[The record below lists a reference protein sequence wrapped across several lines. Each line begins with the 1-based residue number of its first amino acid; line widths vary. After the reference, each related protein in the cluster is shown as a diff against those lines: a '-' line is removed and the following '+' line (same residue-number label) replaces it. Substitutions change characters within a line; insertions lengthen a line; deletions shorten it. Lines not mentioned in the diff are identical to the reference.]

1 MSLNWKWQSDDENIK
16 YYRYQLGGEDDNGW
30 TVVDGKTTSVT
41 IDSDTLI
48 TDFYLQASYD
58 GAIWS
63 SSSKMTYY
71 PTNVKKERGDIGDIT
86 LSWENEGDYNY
97 FRYQRDG
104 EEEGRWTVTDGK
116 TESAVLPYHK
126 GLNTYYIQSS
136 WDGLLWS
143 DSAVTTYTYEKEPV
157 VIPLSLRLN
166 VAPYSSAV
174 YYFYEGHY
182 IDKARTLMGTI
193 YGVSTLIEFDWTP
206 FNFLRIY
213 PEFGYAYEMKMQT
226 VIPKK
231 QDMQYIKLGGGFD
244 GLVGVSERSDVY
256 LGAFGGVMWHINN
269 NKYNIAPYFG
279 GRVGFETAL
288 GEHFTLGAFTRVTAS
303 FLKVEDD
310 KLYSSVTLLIDPVS
324 LTFAYNF

>member
-1 MSLNWKWQSDDENIK
+1 
-16 YYRYQLGGEDDNGW
+16 
-30 TVVDGKTTSVT
+30 
-41 IDSDTLI
+41 
-48 TDFYLQASYD
+48 
-58 GAIWS
+58 
-63 SSSKMTYY
+63 MTYY
-71 PTNVKKERGDIGDIT
+71 PTDVKKEWGDIGSIT

-104 EEEGRWTVTDGK
+104 EEEGKWAVTDGN

-136 WDGLLWS
+136 WDGVNWS
-143 DSAVTTYTYEKEPV
+143 ESGVDTYFHEWEKV
-157 VIPLSLRLN
+157 NIPLSIRLN

-193 YGVSTLIEFDWTP
+193 YGVSTSLELDWTP

-213 PEFGYAYEMKMQT
+213 PEFGYSYEMKMQT

-231 QDMQYIKLGGGFD
+231 QDMHYMKSGFGFD
-244 GLVGVSERSDVY
+244 GLINVSDKSDVY

-269 NKYNIAPYFG
+269 NRYNAAPYFG
-279 GRVGFETAL
+279 GRIGFETAL

-303 FLKVEDD
+303 ILDVGDD
-310 KLYSSVTLLIDPVS
+310 KLYSSVTLLIDP
-324 LTFAYNF
+324 LTLTLSYNF